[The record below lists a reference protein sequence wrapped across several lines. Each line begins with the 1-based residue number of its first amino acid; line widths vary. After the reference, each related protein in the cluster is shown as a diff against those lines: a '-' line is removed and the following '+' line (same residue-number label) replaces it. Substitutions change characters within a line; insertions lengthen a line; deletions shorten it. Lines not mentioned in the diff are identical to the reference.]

1 MDPLARLLRRL
12 DLERAGDD
20 HFRGGPGRGDGR
32 VFGGML
38 AAQGVVAAAR
48 TAADRRVHSVHVHF
62 LRPGRHGLDVDWRVT
77 RLRDGLAFSVRHVVG
92 SQLGQPITTLTVSC
106 TASSAGLA
114 HQERVMPE
122 VPPPESLP
130 DWEDL
135 RTEIL
140 GDPSAR
146 RPDGPLEVR
155 DCDAEAAVP
164 APGRPARRALWMRP
178 RGVLPEDPLLHLA
191 MVMFASDR
199 GLLSTAGR
207 PHGLMWGTRE
217 GASLD
222 HAVWLHLP
230 PRFDDWMLAVSD
242 SAVASEGR
250 GFVSAALF
258 ARDGTLVAS
267 IAQEGVIRARPAP
280 GGRS

>member
-12 DLERAGDD
+12 DLERVADD
-20 HFRGGPGRGDGR
+20 RFRGGPGRGDGR

-48 TAADRRVHSVHVHF
+48 TAEDRRVHSVHVHF
-62 LRPGRHGLDVDWRVT
+62 LRPGRHGVDVEWTVT
-77 RLRDGLAFSVRHVVG
+77 RLRDGRAFAVRHVVG
-92 SQLGQPITTLTVSC
+92 SQLGLPITTLTVSC
-106 TASSAGLA
+106 TTPGSGLA
-114 HQERVMPE
+114 HQERIMPE
-122 VPPPESLP
+122 VPPPESLT

-135 RTEIL
+135 RTTIL
-140 GDPSAR
+140 GDPAAR

-155 DCDAEAAVP
+155 DCDADAAVP

-178 RGVLPEDPLLHLA
+178 RGTLPDDPLVHAA
-191 MVMFASDR
+191 MVVFASDR

-222 HAVWLHLP
+222 HAVWLHVP
-230 PRFDDWMLAVSD
+230 PRFDDWILSASD

-250 GFVSAALF
+250 GFVEAGLF
-258 ARDGTLVAS
+258 ARDGMLLAS
-267 IAQEGVIRARPAP
+267 VAQEGLIRARPVRR
-280 GGRS
+280 G